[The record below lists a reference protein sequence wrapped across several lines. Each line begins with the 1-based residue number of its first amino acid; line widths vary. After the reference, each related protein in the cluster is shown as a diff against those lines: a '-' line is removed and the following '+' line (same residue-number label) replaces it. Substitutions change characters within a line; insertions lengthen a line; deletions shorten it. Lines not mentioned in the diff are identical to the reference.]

1 MSITKY
7 KFVKV
12 KELIHK
18 VCDYE
23 SPEYPNIGFT
33 FDTPEDLVMRGEP
46 MGWYGVALSPMFD
59 GVTFVIGYWG
69 GGIIVSRN
77 EWDEKECVEDF
88 IRFMWNEQNRIVD
101 EDTLICVDADEY
113 GEEEDA

>member
-33 FDTPEDLVMRGEP
+33 FDTPEDLVNGGEP
-46 MGWYGVALSPMFD
+46 EGWYGVALSPMFD

-69 GGIIVSRN
+69 GGIITSRN
-77 EWDEKECVEDF
+77 EWDENECVEDF
-88 IRFMWNEQNRIVD
+88 IRFMWNEQNRIAD
-101 EDTLICVDADEY
+101 ENTLICVDADEY
-113 GEEEDA
+113 DHIA